1 MATRRPSSRD
11 RNTHWSDIVAIVD
24 DPTMQS
30 RRSNKRRINERDA
43 GEEIIEISSDEDEA
57 PVRKKSKTTVGLENL
72 MKKLKQVAYFCRS
85 GKDFLA
91 HKV

>member
-1 MATRRPSSRD
+1 
-11 RNTHWSDIVAIVD
+11 
-24 DPTMQS
+24 MQS
-30 RRSNKRRINERDA
+30 QRSNKRRINEHDA
-43 GEEIIEISSDEDEA
+43 GEEIIEISPDEDEA

-72 MKKLKQVAYFCRS
+72 VKKLKQVAYFCRS